1 MILTMH
7 SVVAAATANQIS
19 NTWIA
24 WLAALISH
32 FILDAIPH
40 REYSL
45 ENIKYGWRSKKFWFL
60 AIKIFIDLVAGF
72 IFIIIFTRDRSNL
85 FKNIIAG
92 FIGLIPDGLT
102 ILYYIT
108 KKNNL
113 NQFFSGRTIQET
125 TPSPVNSFWIIINKG
140 LEKFYLGFHNKLHM
154 MKMPHLW
161 WSIANQFI
169 IFLTALLTF

>member
-24 WLAALISH
+24 WLAALITH

-45 ENIKYGWRSKKFWFL
+45 ENIKCGWRSKKFWFL
-60 AIKIFIDLVAGF
+60 AIKIFIDLIAGF
-72 IFIIIFTRDRSNL
+72 VFIIIFTRDRSNL

-102 ILYYIT
+102 VLYYIT
-108 KKNNL
+108 KKNSL
-113 NQFFSGRTIQET
+113 NQFFSGHTIQEA
-125 TPSPVNSFWIIINKG
+125 TPSSANSFWMIINKS
-140 LEKFYLGFHNKLHM
+140 LEKFYLGFHNKLHI

-161 WSIANQFI
+161 WSIANQFV